1 VEALNNNF
9 ESGLEKV
16 SGDMLKYIGVTN
28 LDFRMSLSQDD
39 LEEVQRMLFSIN
51 TLMQVTFKD
60 GVSVDDIENVKHIIE
75 LSPMCD
81 DKKIEK
87 MILRKN
93 DPVEIKKILSM
104 PFMNP
109 DTWHISYEVKEGT
122 YKITTLP
129 NYRVMEEYINVVL
142 TCIKQEMTTLEKI
155 KEVYDFVKLL
165 EYDETGSVRLPDI
178 ISSRK
183 TNSLGF
189 NILFQEILNRLGI
202 RSYIGEISRSSILEY
217 ITIVD
222 VEDKK
227 YDVSGIYVF
236 DPASDS
242 IPKQMYKSDAIRKIN
257 YNFFCLTI
265 EQITNTNGDDKL
277 LGVLN
282 LFNGDS
288 LEYLKRK
295 MDYKD
300 RNKLEDTFNCSCDVL
315 FERVKSTMS
324 LKENTLLELLIS
336 TVHKE
341 DFLGLNRNIEEL
353 LRNNYTLRKK
363 EIFRDVKQIK
373 LDKLSLHDI

>member
-1 VEALNNNF
+1 MNDNF

-16 SGDMLKYIGVTN
+16 SGEMLKYIGVTN

-39 LEEVQRMLFSIN
+39 LAEVQRMLFSIN

-60 GVSVDDIENVKHIIE
+60 GVSIDDIENVKHIIE

-93 DPVEIKKILSM
+93 TPMEIKKILAM

-109 DTWHISYEVKEGT
+109 DTWHISYDVKDGT

-129 NYRVMEEYINVVL
+129 NYRVMEEYINIVL
-142 TCIKQEMTTLEKI
+142 ICIKEEMTTLEKI
-155 KEVYDFVKLL
+155 KEVYDFIKLL
-165 EYDETGSVRLPDI
+165 EYDEKGSTRLPDI
-178 ISSRK
+178 VKYRK

-189 NILFQEILNRLGI
+189 NILFQEILNRLSI
-202 RSYIGEISRSSILEY
+202 KSYIGEISRSSMSEY

-227 YDVSGIYVF
+227 YNISGIYAF

-242 IPKQMYKSDAIRKIN
+242 IPREMYKSDAIRKVN
-257 YNFFCLTI
+257 YNFFCLTL
-265 EQITNTNGDDKL
+265 EQITNTKEHDKL

-282 LFNGDS
+282 LVNGES
-288 LEYLKRK
+288 LEYFKRK
-295 MDYKD
+295 VDYKD
-300 RNKLEDTFNCSCDVL
+300 KIKLEENFDCSCIDL
-315 FERVKSTMS
+315 FERVKSTVP
-324 LKENTLLELLIS
+324 LKEDALLELIVKN
-336 TVHKE
+336 VHQE
-341 DFLGLNRNIEEL
+341 DYLGLNRNVEEL
-353 LRNNYTLRKK
+353 LRNNYILRKK
-363 EIFRDVKQIK
+363 EIFRDDTQMK
-373 LDKLSLHDI
+373 LDKISLHDV

>member
-1 VEALNNNF
+1 MNNNF